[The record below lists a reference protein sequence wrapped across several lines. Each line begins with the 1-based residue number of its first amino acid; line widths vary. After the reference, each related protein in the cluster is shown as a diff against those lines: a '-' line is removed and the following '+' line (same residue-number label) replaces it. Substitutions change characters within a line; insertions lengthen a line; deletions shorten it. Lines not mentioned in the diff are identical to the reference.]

1 MLKRFRERRYTPA
14 VFRAGLCCIV
24 AAGVALVQFGSSG
37 ADTSSFVTG
46 NAQAQSQALSV
57 APTTGGLNYA
67 IILATSIAAYHDTEA
82 QALSQ
87 TIDLG
92 ALGTAL
98 EAQGCDGGPPA
109 LPPKDVPPPV
119 QVESTDG
126 AQNKSDTIT
135 PQTAPGG
142 FGIGDEAASATPQ
155 PSSGALT
162 TVADI
167 SVPGGVL
174 SVGGLTSAAH
184 SSIDNGNTRTATST
198 ADVKSISL
206 GKGAVVFGGL
216 HWTATSQ
223 SGAATGS
230 PASFAI
236 SSLNVGGVPVDL
248 SQVSSAGNPQSVLN
262 IVNTALQPLG
272 LNVQWPVVKTLP
284 DGTVEITPLV
294 VGIDNNTLGQE
305 VVGTNLGTVQPV
317 REALV
322 NALLKASCQFASA
335 ITVSDIGIGVLAGG
349 GNLNLEFGG
358 AKALT
363 NNEAASSPFG
373 PGSSPFGASTGSNS
387 ALGNT
392 GVGAGLTGN
401 SGAALTTSGLGNTG
415 STSAASAPASQPKTA
430 LGPIER
436 TSQCISLGPS
446 GGGCSTS
453 NLAVPIGLAALALL
467 GTLFTWD
474 YLRQRRRL
482 QLTGGTE
489 VSQ

>member
-1 MLKRFRERRYTPA
+1 
-14 VFRAGLCCIV
+14 
-24 AAGVALVQFGSSG
+24 
-37 ADTSSFVTG
+37 
-46 NAQAQSQALSV
+46 
-57 APTTGGLNYA
+57 
-67 IILATSIAAYHDTEA
+67 
-82 QALSQ
+82 
-87 TIDLG
+87 
-92 ALGTAL
+92 
-98 EAQGCDGGPPA
+98 
-109 LPPKDVPPPV
+109 
-119 QVESTDG
+119 
-126 AQNKSDTIT
+126 
-135 PQTAPGG
+135 
-142 FGIGDEAASATPQ
+142 
-155 PSSGALT
+155 
-162 TVADI
+162 
-167 SVPGGVL
+167 
-174 SVGGLTSAAH
+174 
-184 SSIDNGNTRTATST
+184 
-198 ADVKSISL
+198 
-206 GKGAVVFGGL
+206 
-216 HWTATSQ
+216 
-223 SGAATGS
+223 
-230 PASFAI
+230 
-236 SSLNVGGVPVDL
+236 VDL